1 MSGQAIENDLIDTIR
16 EDYVNAPLKADTPLL
31 IITSFEPHSIVST
44 SILCRAAFHAKQ
56 LFHVKFV
63 NPIVQ
68 NSQLLKIMEKNKTY
82 ANVLI
87 GLDVISDKDLDNTL
101 TFFSDGKE
109 PVPISLQIYGF
120 ALEQLG
126 VTKADLG
133 LSILGIHIENETSR
147 FADSLS
153 AYGKELGVIQ
163 KRKGFKIPGTNH
175 LTIVDALSK
184 CIHPYLDGLS
194 GMESACEKLLEESSI
209 PLTKRSGTID
219 GLTVEETKQLSAS
232 LVTRLAPNTISQILG
247 TDLELLLED
256 PRSPLRYL
264 SGIKSILKTA
274 WSRKL
279 LGLAMGVLLGDRGR
293 TLKKLQDVYKVHTT
307 EVLDAHQEMIVYL
320 NSSDTTVERTE
331 DTLIAPTK
339 IKSPLVLPDVS
350 RILLETSFG
359 DAKSLILK
367 GPDFISFSWSNH
379 KRTLSEVLRPFFEA
393 DFLPV
398 ATSSNSFM
406 VSAEPKKD
414 ISKLQQIFH
423 ETG

>member
-1 MSGQAIENDLIDTIR
+1 MSGQSIENDLIDGIR
-16 EDYVNAPLKADTPLL
+16 EEYVNTPLKADKPIL
-31 IITSFEPHSIVST
+31 IVTSFEPHSIVSA
-44 SILCRAAFHAKQ
+44 SILCRAAFHAKH

-68 NSQLLKIMEKNKTY
+68 SSQLLKIMEKNKNY

-87 GLDVISDKDLDNTL
+87 GLDVISDKDFENTL

-109 PVPISLQIYGF
+109 TVPISLQIYGF

-126 VTKADLG
+126 VTEADLG
-133 LSILGIHIENETSR
+133 LSILGVHIENESSK
-147 FADSLS
+147 FADSLL

-175 LTIVDALSK
+175 FTIVDALSR

-194 GMESACEKLLEESSI
+194 GMESACERLLEKSNI

-219 GLTVEETKQLSAS
+219 GLTVEEKKQLSAS
-232 LVTRLAPNTISQILG
+232 LVTRLTPNIISQILG
-247 TDLELLLED
+247 TELELLLEA
-256 PRSPLRYL
+256 PESPLRYL
-264 SGIKSILKTA
+264 SGTKSILKTV

-279 LGLAMGVLLGDRGR
+279 FGLAMGVLLGDRGR
-293 TLKKLQDVYKVHTT
+293 ILKKLQDVYKAHTT
-307 EVLDAHQEMIVYL
+307 EVLDAHQETIVYL
-320 NSSDTTVERTE
+320 NSSDTTVDRIE
-331 DTLIAPTK
+331 DTLVAPTR
-339 IKSPLVLPDVS
+339 IRSPLVLPDVS

-367 GPDFISFSWSNH
+367 GSDFISFSWSNH
-379 KRTLSEVLRPFFEA
+379 KRSLSQVLRPFFEA
-393 DFLPV
+393 DLLPV

-406 VSAEPKKD
+406 VSAEPEKD